1 MFRVE
6 FLLKKKNFWRA
17 VGFQFFPAKST
28 GQRRVTRS
36 QTRFLTNA
44 ATRPL
49 LLSLHEVVVFE
60 YLRANHDACNC
71 YRLISQVSSQVRLWP
86 WIYHKNLNCRYWNEI
101 MCATVVTF
109 KTKHTVGGRKISL
122 GRPDMHMPVIEVNL
136 HNVTSYQKQRL
147 FSFNCKCLQKLIMW
161 LI

>member
-1 MFRVE
+1 MILFIPQVQRFDTRRSIMKLHHLLSLCFHYRVSDQV
-6 FLLKKKNFWRA
+6 FDKA
-17 VGFQFFPAKST
+17 VM
-28 GQRRVTRS
+28 
-36 QTRFLTNA
+36 
-44 ATRPL
+44 RPL
-49 LLSLHEVVVFE
+49 LLTLHEMVVFE
-60 YLRANHDACNC
+60 YLRAKHDARNC

-86 WIYHKNLNCRYWNEI
+86 WIYHKKINCRYWNEI

-109 KTKHTVGGRKISL
+109 KTKHTVGGRKISF
-122 GRPDMHMPVIEVNL
+122 GRPDMHMPVTEVNL